1 VKEVPL
7 ALEDLTEAQEAEI
20 ITIERDKKVRSMKR
34 QAKKAAKTRQMWKE
48 KKNTVEATEAVEAEV
63 DIEVTTIVIRIKEAT
78 LQKEVLILSTETTM
92 VLQKEA
98 KPLKVGSVF

>member
-1 VKEVPL
+1 M

-20 ITIERDKKVRSMKR
+20 ITTERDKKVRSMKR
-34 QAKKAAKTRQMWKE
+34 QAKKAVKTRQMWKE

-78 LQKEVLILSTETTM
+78 LKKEVLILSTETTM
-92 VLQKEA
+92 VLQMEA

>member
-1 VKEVPL
+1 M

-20 ITIERDKKVRSMKR
+20 ITTERDKKVRSMKR
-34 QAKKAAKTRQMWKE
+34 QAKKAVKTRQIWKE

-63 DIEVTTIVIRIKEAT
+63 DIEVTTIVFRIKEAT

-92 VLQKEA
+92 VLQMEA